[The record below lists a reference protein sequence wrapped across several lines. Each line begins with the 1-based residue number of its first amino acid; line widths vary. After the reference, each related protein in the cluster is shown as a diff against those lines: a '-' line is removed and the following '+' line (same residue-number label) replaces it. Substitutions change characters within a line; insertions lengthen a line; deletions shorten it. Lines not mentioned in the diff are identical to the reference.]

1 MLSLSEK
8 LVDYTTGE
16 EFHLAL
22 KQIAFYSVV
31 GLRIIPQ
38 WGWEPQ
44 RRLRHRDQ
52 TREARR
58 SWGR

>member
-31 GLRIIPQ
+31 ALRIIPQ
-38 WGWEPQ
+38 WEPQ

-52 TREARR
+52 TQEARR

>member
-22 KQIAFYSVV
+22 KQIVFYSVV

-38 WGWEPQ
+38 WEPQ

>member
-38 WGWEPQ
+38 WEPQ
-44 RRLRHRDQ
+44 LRLRHRDQ

>member
-16 EFHLAL
+16 EFHIAL

-38 WGWEPQ
+38 WEPQ

>member
-1 MLSLSEK
+1 MLSLLEK

-38 WGWEPQ
+38 WEPQ

>member
-38 WGWEPQ
+38 WEPQ
-44 RRLRHRDQ
+44 RCLRHRDQ

>member
-38 WGWEPQ
+38 LEPQ

>member
-38 WGWEPQ
+38 WEPQ

-52 TREARR
+52 TREARH

>member
-38 WGWEPQ
+38 WESQ